1 MEIHDENSSTLSG
14 LNSRIG
20 LFLWRGESTRIGL
33 YEMESGMGLP

>member
-1 MEIHDENSSTLSG
+1 MEIHDENSSTLSR

-20 LFLWRGESTRIGL
+20 LFFGVESTRIGL